1 MSNEHNDLEELMN
14 MMSATDEAST
24 EVAKDDDMDID
35 IMPDLCD
42 IDEDVEELESNVQDE
57 EETDAVTDYK
67 KIRAQLNWALQ
78 ANQKMIVNNARICKV
93 TTHPKNFEAHDKLMQ
108 THVKLCQALLDSSG
122 KVDESKVKARHT
134 RTTKV
139 VPEPE
144 EYENDGSGNVYEG
157 EVVKGSSGEP
167 VRISRKPTSEALFEI
182 VDSKR
187 EIEKETGKTL
197 SNEDIVKLAL
207 ALDDEKKDVDVEDV
221 PQEPTLFD
229 DEE

>member
-1 MSNEHNDLEELMN
+1 MSNEHNDLEELMS

-24 EVAKDDDMDID
+24 EVAKDGDLDMEDL
-35 IMPDLCD
+35 MPDLCD

-67 KIRAQLNWALQ
+67 KIRAQLNWALK

-144 EYENDGSGNVYEG
+144 EYSEDGNVYEG
-157 EVVKGSSGEP
+157 EVVKGSSGET

-197 SNEDIVKLAL
+197 SNEDIVRLAL
-207 ALDDEKKDVDVEDV
+207 ALDDEKKEQVIG
-221 PQEPTLFD
+221 